1 MKNYLSSKSAE
12 ETVSILQSVFRE
24 LSAIKKSLSTKQS
37 GPIGVKSAAQHLE
50 VSQQKIYLEV
60 EEGDIPHYQDRPGS
74 KIYFFREE
82 LDQWFKEKKRVSKT
96 EILNQA
102 DNLKIGGYGGQKE
115 ENDRPPLPD

>member
-1 MKNYLSSKSAE
+1 MKNYLKSKNAE
-12 ETVSILQSVFRE
+12 VNVSILQSVLRE
-24 LSAIKKSLSTKQS
+24 LSAIKKSLSIDES
-37 GPIGVKSAAQHLE
+37 GPIGVKSAAQYLE

-82 LDQWFKEKKRVSKT
+82 LDQWVKEKKRISKT

-102 DNLKIGGYGGQKE
+102 DNLKFGSHGGK
-115 ENDRPPLPD
+115 

>member
-1 MKNYLSSKSAE
+1 MKFNYLNRIQAEDIVSS
-12 ETVSILQSVFRE
+12 IQSVFRE
-24 LSAIKKSLSTKQS
+24 LSAIKKSLSIRES

-82 LDQWFKEKKRVSKT
+82 LDQWVKEKRRISKK
-96 EILNQA
+96 EILDEA
-102 DNLKIGGYGGQKE
+102 DNLKFGSHGGK
-115 ENDRPPLPD
+115 

>member
-1 MKNYLSSKSAE
+1 MKNYLSGKSAE

-24 LSAIKKSLSTKQS
+24 LSAIKKSLSIDES
-37 GPIGVKSAAQHLE
+37 GPIGVKSAAQHLD

-82 LDQWFKEKKRVSKT
+82 LDQWVKEKKRVSKT
-96 EILNQA
+96 
-102 DNLKIGGYGGQKE
+102 
-115 ENDRPPLPD
+115 

>member
-24 LSAIKKSLSTKQS
+24 LSAIKKSLSINQS

-82 LDQWFKEKKRVSKT
+82 LDQWVKEKKRISKT

-102 DNLKIGGYGGQKE
+102 DNLKFGSHGGK
-115 ENDRPPLPD
+115 

>member
-1 MKNYLSSKSAE
+1 VKNNYLSGIQAE
-12 ETVSILQSVFRE
+12 DLVSSIQSVFRE
-24 LSAIKKSLSTKQS
+24 LSVIKKSLSIRES

-82 LDQWFKEKKRVSKT
+82 LDQWVKEKRRISKK
-96 EILNQA
+96 EILDEA
-102 DNLKIGGYGGQKE
+102 DNLKFGSHGGK
-115 ENDRPPLPD
+115 

>member
-1 MKNYLSSKSAE
+1 MKKNYLSGDTAGTIVQGIKAVLS
-12 ETVSILQSVFRE
+12 E
-24 LSAIKKSLSTKQS
+24 LSVIKKSLNIKES

-82 LDQWFKEKKRVSKT
+82 LDQWVKEKRRISKK
-96 EILNQA
+96 EILDEA
-102 DNLKIGGYGGQKE
+102 DNLKFGSYGGK
-115 ENDRPPLPD
+115 

>member
-1 MKNYLSSKSAE
+1 MKNYLSGKSAE

-24 LSAIKKSLSTKQS
+24 LSAIKKSLSIDES
-37 GPIGVKSAAQHLE
+37 GPIGVKSAAQYLE

-82 LDQWFKEKKRVSKT
+82 LDQWVKEKKRISKK
-96 EILNQA
+96 EILDEA
-102 DNLKIGGYGGQKE
+102 DNLKFGSHGGK
-115 ENDRPPLPD
+115 

>member
-24 LSAIKKSLSTKQS
+24 LSAIKKSLSINQS

-60 EEGDIPHYQDRPGS
+60 EEGDIPHYQDRPGR

-82 LDQWFKEKKRVSKT
+82 LDQWVKEKKRISKT

-102 DNLKIGGYGGQKE
+102 DNLKFGSHGGK
-115 ENDRPPLPD
+115 

>member
-1 MKNYLSSKSAE
+1 MKKNYLSGDTAGTIVQGIKAVLS
-12 ETVSILQSVFRE
+12 E
-24 LSAIKKSLSTKQS
+24 LSAIKKSLSIRES

-82 LDQWFKEKKRVSKT
+82 LDQWVKEKKRVSKT

-102 DNLKIGGYGGQKE
+102 DNLKFGSHGGK
-115 ENDRPPLPD
+115 

>member
-1 MKNYLSSKSAE
+1 LKNYLSGKSAE

-24 LSAIKKSLSTKQS
+24 LSAIKKSLSIDES
-37 GPIGVKSAAQHLE
+37 GPIGVKSAAQYLE

-82 LDQWFKEKKRVSKT
+82 LDQWVKEKKRISKK
-96 EILNQA
+96 EILDEA
-102 DNLKIGGYGGQKE
+102 DNLKFGSHGGK
-115 ENDRPPLPD
+115 

>member
-1 MKNYLSSKSAE
+1 MELKNSNGILIE
-12 ETVSILQSVFRE
+12 DLVGSIQSVLRE
-24 LSAIKKSLSTKQS
+24 LSAIKKSLSIRES

-82 LDQWFKEKKRVSKT
+82 LDQWVKEKKRVSKT

-102 DNLKIGGYGGQKE
+102 DNLKFGSHGGK
-115 ENDRPPLPD
+115 

>member
-1 MKNYLSSKSAE
+1 MKNYLSGKSAE

-24 LSAIKKSLSTKQS
+24 LSAIKKSLSIDES
-37 GPIGVKSAAQHLE
+37 GPIGVKSAAQYLE

-82 LDQWFKEKKRVSKT
+82 LDQWVKEKKRISKK
-96 EILNQA
+96 EILDEA
-102 DNLKIGGYGGQKE
+102 DNLKFGSHGG
-115 ENDRPPLPD
+115 

>member
-1 MKNYLSSKSAE
+1 MKNIQSKSDTAG
-12 ETVSILQSVFRE
+12 TIVQGIKAVLKE
-24 LSAIKKSLSTKQS
+24 LSAIKKSLSIDES
-37 GPIGVKSAAQHLE
+37 GPIGVKSASQYLE

-82 LDQWFKEKKRVSKT
+82 LDQWVKEKKRVSKT

-102 DNLKIGGYGGQKE
+102 DNLKFGSHGGK
-115 ENDRPPLPD
+115 

>member
-1 MKNYLSSKSAE
+1 MELKNSNGILIE
-12 ETVSILQSVFRE
+12 DLVGSIQSVFRE
-24 LSAIKKSLSTKQS
+24 LSAIKKSLSIRES

-82 LDQWFKEKKRVSKT
+82 LDQWVKEKRRICLVLKRKNIIQIYSVFKF
-96 EILNQA
+96 
-102 DNLKIGGYGGQKE
+102 D
-115 ENDRPPLPD
+115 

>member
-1 MKNYLSSKSAE
+1 MELKNSNGILIE
-12 ETVSILQSVFRE
+12 DLVGSIQSVFRE
-24 LSAIKKSLSTKQS
+24 LSAIKKSLSIDES

-82 LDQWFKEKKRVSKT
+82 LDQWVKEKRRISKK
-96 EILNQA
+96 EIHDEA
-102 DNLKIGGYGGQKE
+102 DNLKFGSNGGK
-115 ENDRPPLPD
+115 

>member
-1 MKNYLSSKSAE
+1 LKNYLSSKSAE

-24 LSAIKKSLSTKQS
+24 LSAIKKSLSINQS

-82 LDQWFKEKKRVSKT
+82 LDQWVKEKKRISKT

-102 DNLKIGGYGGQKE
+102 DNLKFGSHGGK
-115 ENDRPPLPD
+115 

>member
-1 MKNYLSSKSAE
+1 MIYIKEKSATAEILSGIKNVRDELSS
-12 ETVSILQSVFRE
+12 
-24 LSAIKKSLSTKQS
+24 IKKSLNKDVS

-82 LDQWFKEKKRVSKT
+82 LDQWVKEKKRVSKT

-102 DNLKIGGYGGQKE
+102 DNLKIGGYGGE
-115 ENDRPPLPD
+115 

>member
-24 LSAIKKSLSTKQS
+24 LSAIKKSLSIDES
-37 GPIGVKSAAQHLE
+37 GPIGVKSAAQYLE

-60 EEGDIPHYQDRPGS
+60 EEGEIPHYQDRPGS

-82 LDQWFKEKKRVSKT
+82 LDQWVKEKKRISKK
-96 EILNQA
+96 EILDEA
-102 DNLKIGGYGGQKE
+102 DNLKFGSHGG
-115 ENDRPPLPD
+115 

>member
-24 LSAIKKSLSTKQS
+24 LSAIKKSLSINQS

-82 LDQWFKEKKRVSKT
+82 LDQWVKEKKRISKT

-102 DNLKIGGYGGQKE
+102 DNLKIGGYGGE
-115 ENDRPPLPD
+115 

>member
-24 LSAIKKSLSTKQS
+24 LSAIKKSLSIDES
-37 GPIGVKSAAQHLE
+37 GPIGVKSAAQYLE
-50 VSQQKIYLEV
+50 VSKQKIYLEV

-82 LDQWFKEKKRVSKT
+82 LDQWVKEKKRVSKT

-102 DNLKIGGYGGQKE
+102 DNLKFGSHGGK
-115 ENDRPPLPD
+115 

>member
-1 MKNYLSSKSAE
+1 LKNYLSGKSVE

-24 LSAIKKSLSTKQS
+24 LSAIKKSLSIDES
-37 GPIGVKSAAQHLE
+37 GPIGVKSAAQYLE

-82 LDQWFKEKKRVSKT
+82 LDQWVKEKKRVSKT

-102 DNLKIGGYGGQKE
+102 DNLKFGSHGGK
-115 ENDRPPLPD
+115 

>member
-1 MKNYLSSKSAE
+1 MKNIQSKSDTAG
-12 ETVSILQSVFRE
+12 TIVQGIKAVLNE
-24 LSAIKKSLSTKQS
+24 LSVIKKSLKIKES

-82 LDQWFKEKKRVSKT
+82 LDQWVKEKRRISKK
-96 EILNQA
+96 EILNEA
-102 DNLKIGGYGGQKE
+102 DNLKIGSHGGE
-115 ENDRPPLPD
+115 

>member
-1 MKNYLSSKSAE
+1 MKNYLSGKSAE

-24 LSAIKKSLSTKQS
+24 LSAIKKSLSIDES
-37 GPIGVKSAAQHLE
+37 GPIGVKSAAQYLE

-82 LDQWFKEKKRVSKT
+82 LDQWVKDRKSTR
-96 EILNQA
+96 LNSSHT
-102 DNLKIGGYGGQKE
+102 
-115 ENDRPPLPD
+115 

>member
-1 MKNYLSSKSAE
+1 LKNYLSGKSAE

-24 LSAIKKSLSTKQS
+24 LSAIKKSLSIDES
-37 GPIGVKSAAQHLE
+37 GPIGVKSAAQYLE

-82 LDQWFKEKKRVSKT
+82 LDQWVKEKKRVSKT

-102 DNLKIGGYGGQKE
+102 DNLKFGSHGGK
-115 ENDRPPLPD
+115 

>member
-1 MKNYLSSKSAE
+1 MKKITSNFDTAGKIVQGIK
-12 ETVSILQSVFRE
+12 TVLDE
-24 LSAIKKSLSTKQS
+24 LSVIKKSLDIKES

-82 LDQWFKEKKRVSKT
+82 LDQWVKEKKRISKK
-96 EILNQA
+96 EILDQA
-102 DNLKIGGYGGQKE
+102 DNLKNRSYGG
-115 ENDRPPLPD
+115 N